1 MVVGIRKI
9 GVVELVVIIVVVVG
23 RVQGLMAV
31 DIVVTAVVQL
41 QWEMIV
47 LMLGGAVA
55 EICNVAWK
63 GKAM

>member
-1 MVVGIRKI
+1 MVGIRKI
-9 GVVELVVIIVVVVG
+9 GVVELVVIVVVVVG

-55 EICNVAWK
+55 EICNGAWK